1 LAKGFG
7 NCPLS
12 GTQAPPHEGQRL
24 DQTDPPPAQ
33 AGATRTADARSNCS
47 PPARRRAAPNWSRP
61 RTASRIGEID
71 AAFATFSREHPD
83 ALFVGPDGF
92 FDTSAVQLATL
103 ATRDRIPATYD
114 NRHLVESGG
123 LMSYGTDL
131 ADRDHQIGVYTGSIL
146 KGAKPADLPVQLPTK
161 YELVVN
167 LSTANALGL
176 EIPPTLLAQA
186 DEAIEY
192 SRSLLRC
199 TGPVMAAT
207 SRHRARYL

>member
-1 LAKGFG
+1 
-7 NCPLS
+7 
-12 GTQAPPHEGQRL
+12 
-24 DQTDPPPAQ
+24 
-33 AGATRTADARSNCS
+33 
-47 PPARRRAAPNWSRP
+47 
-61 RTASRIGEID
+61 
-71 AAFATFSREHPD
+71 
-83 ALFVGPDGF
+83 
-92 FDTSAVQLATL
+92 VQLATL